1 MRPAAVLV
9 LAALALTPTSIGHAH
24 AKPFDAPQAKPGDL
38 DSFMEQVLARR
49 DDNWKKL
56 KQYILDEKERLELR
70 GPSDALVLGQQRE
83 YTWFVREGYFIRSP
97 VRFNGVA
104 ISESQRQKAEDDFLK
119 RAKSRE
125 TPAEP
130 ATAGPTTAPTPA
142 SMPPPM
148 DVQSFIT
155 QTREPQFISSAYFLQ
170 FKFEPGHYAL
180 VGREKLDNRDVLNIE
195 YYPSRMFTDDP
206 KTRTE
211 RRVRQA
217 AEKPGD
223 KDQNFEDE
231 MQRLMNKVSQVTLW
245 VEPDEHQ
252 IVKFTFDNAGLDFLP
267 LAWLARV
274 GELKASMLMS
284 EAFPG
289 VWLPKRVD
297 TTGSI
302 VIAVGRLDI
311 RYGLEYSNYREATVT
326 TKITG
331 AVR

>member
-1 MRPAAVLV
+1 MVLAVL
-9 LAALALTPTSIGHAH
+9 ALAPISIGRA
-24 AKPFDAPQAKPGDL
+24 QAKPNEL

-56 KQYILDEKERLELR
+56 QQYVLDEKERAELR
-70 GPSDALVLGQQRE
+70 GPSESLVWGQQRE
-83 YTWFVREGYFIRSP
+83 YSWYVREGYFIRSP

-104 ISESQRQKAEDDFLK
+104 ISESRRQQAEDEFLQ

-125 TPAEP
+125 TPSD
-130 ATAGPTTAPTPA
+130 APTAAPT
-142 SMPPPM
+142 
-148 DVQSFIT
+148 DVQGFIT

-180 VGREKLDNRDVLNIE
+180 VGREKLENRDVLKIE
-195 YYPSRMFTDDP
+195 YYPQRMFADDP

-217 AEKPGD
+217 AQKPGSD
-223 KDQNFEDE
+223 PTSSKDEKFEAQ
-231 MQRLMNKVSQVTLW
+231 MQRLMNKVSLVTLW
-245 VEPDEHQ
+245 VEPEQHQ

-274 GELKASMLMS
+274 GELKASMVMS

-302 VIAVGRLDI
+302 VLAVGRLDI
-311 RYGLEYSNYREATVT
+311 RYGLDYTNYREAVVT
-326 TKITG
+326 TKIRSG

>member
-9 LAALALTPTSIGHAH
+9 LAMLALTPTSVGHA
-24 AKPFDAPQAKPGDL
+24 QAKPGDL

-56 KQYILDEKERLELR
+56 QQYILDEKERVELR
-70 GPSDALVLGQQRE
+70 GPSEALVWGQQRE
-83 YTWFVREGYFIRSP
+83 YSWFVREGYFIRSP

-104 ISESQRQKAEDDFLK
+104 IGESERQKAEDDFLK

-130 ATAGPTTAPTPA
+130 AAPTTAPT
-142 SMPPPM
+142 

-180 VGREKLDNRDVLNIE
+180 VGREKLDNREVLKIE

-217 AEKPGD
+217 AEKPGANSGSNPGSNQD
-223 KDQNFEDE
+223 EKFEAQ

-274 GELKASMLMS
+274 GELKASMVMS

-297 TTGSI
+297 TTGAI
-302 VIAVGRLDI
+302 VLAVGRLDI
-311 RYGLEYSNYREATVT
+311 RYGLDYSNYREATVT

-331 AVR
+331 AAR

>member
-1 MRPAAVLV
+1 MRSAAVLV
-9 LAALALTPTSIGHAH
+9 LAMLTLVPPPIGHA
-24 AKPFDAPQAKPGDL
+24 QGDL

-56 KQYILDEKERLELR
+56 KQYILDEKERVELR
-70 GPSDALVLGQQRE
+70 GPSESLVWGQQRE

-97 VRFNGVA
+97 VKFNGVA
-104 ISESQRQKAEDDFLK
+104 ITESQRQKAEDDFLR

-125 TPAEP
+125 KSPEP
-130 ATAGPTTAPTPA
+130 SADNPTAAPT
-142 SMPPPM
+142 
-148 DVQSFIT
+148 DVQGFIA

-180 VGREKLDNRDVLNIE
+180 VGREKQDNRDVLRIE
-195 YYPSRMFTDDP
+195 YYPERMFTDDP

-217 AEKPGD
+217 AEKPGPGD
-223 KDQNFEDE
+223 KEDE
-231 MQRLMNKVSQVTLW
+231 KFQDQMQRLMNKVSQVTLW
-245 VEPDEHQ
+245 VEPEQHQ

-274 GELKASMLMS
+274 GELKASMVMS

-289 VWLPKRVD
+289 IWLPKRVD

-302 VIAVGRLDI
+302 LLAVGRLDI
-311 RYGLEYSNYREATVT
+311 RYGLDYSNYREATVT
-326 TKITG
+326 TKIRG

>member
-1 MRPAAVLV
+1 MRRAAVLV
-9 LAALALTPTSIGHAH
+9 LALVAFWPPSPGRAQS
-24 AKPFDAPQAKPGDL
+24 GDL

-56 KQYILDEKERLELR
+56 KQYVLDEKDRVEVR
-70 GPSDALVLGQQRE
+70 GPSEALVWGEQRE
-83 YTWFVREGYFIRSP
+83 YTWYVKEGYFIRSP
-97 VRFNGVA
+97 VRVNGVA
-104 ISESQRQKAEDDFLK
+104 IGEKDRQKAEHQFLA

-125 TPAEP
+125 KPSEEAPAATP
-130 ATAGPTTAPTPA
+130 T
-142 SMPPPM
+142 
-148 DVQSFIT
+148 DVQGFIT

-180 VGREKLDNRDVLNIE
+180 VGPEKLDNREVLRIE
-195 YYPSRMFTDDP
+195 YYPARMFSDDP

-211 RRVRQA
+211 RRVRQVA
-217 AEKPGD
+217 EQSSSDEKPD
-223 KDQNFEDE
+223 ERFEE
-231 MQRLMNKVSQVTLW
+231 QMKRLMNKVSRVTLW
-245 VEPDEHQ
+245 VEPQQHQ
-252 IVKFTFDNAGLDFLP
+252 IVKFTFDNAGLEFLP

-274 GELKASMLMS
+274 GELKASMAMS

-302 VIAVGRLDI
+302 VLAMGRFDI
-311 RYGLEYSNYREATVT
+311 QYGLDYTNYREATVT
-326 TKITG
+326 TKIRTG

>member
-1 MRPAAVLV
+1 MPRAAALV
-9 LAALALTPTSIGHAH
+9 LAVLILMPISSGHA
-24 AKPFDAPQAKPGDL
+24 QGKPGDL

-56 KQYILDEKERLELR
+56 QQYILDEKERAELR
-70 GPSDALVLGQQRE
+70 GPSEALVWGQQRE
-83 YTWFVREGYFIRSP
+83 YSWFVREGYFIRSP

-104 ISESQRQKAEDDFLK
+104 LTESQRQKAEDEFLK

-125 TPAEP
+125 APAEP
-130 ATAGPTTAPTPA
+130 SATAPTSAPT
-142 SMPPPM
+142 

-155 QTREPQFISSAYFLQ
+155 QTREPQFISTAYFLQ

-180 VGREKLDNRDVLNIE
+180 VGREKLENRDVLKVE
-195 YYPSRMFTDDP
+195 YYPERMFTDDP

-217 AEKPGD
+217 AEKPGPDD
-223 KDQNFEDE
+223 KKDEKFQDQ

-245 VEPDEHQ
+245 VEPEQHQ

-274 GELKASMLMS
+274 GELKASMVMS

-302 VIAVGRLDI
+302 VLAVGRLDI
-311 RYGLEYSNYREATVT
+311 RYGLDYSNYREATVT
-326 TKITG
+326 TKIRG
-331 AVR
+331 ADR